1 MLECLLV
8 KIYVYLELLI
18 LWYYKFYKI
27 LWFYIY
33 RDWYDYYDL
42 KKEKK
47 KEIVIG
53 IV

>member
-1 MLECLLV
+1 M
-8 KIYVYLELLI
+8 YLELLI

-27 LWFYIY
+27 LWFYILC

-47 KEIVIG
+47 EIVIG